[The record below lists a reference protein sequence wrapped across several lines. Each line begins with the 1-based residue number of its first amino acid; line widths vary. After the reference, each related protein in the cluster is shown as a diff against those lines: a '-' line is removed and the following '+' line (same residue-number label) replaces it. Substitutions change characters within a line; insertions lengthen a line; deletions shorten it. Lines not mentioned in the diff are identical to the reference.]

1 MRDMI
6 NSKQDQAK
14 LYNIK
19 KAVSL
24 LKQIKDTPRDVQNK
38 IQRSLAVLLEEK
50 LKTEQKIIYKR
61 AD

>member
-1 MRDMI
+1 MI

>member
-1 MRDMI
+1 MRDMA
-6 NSKQDQAK
+6 NSKQDKAK

-19 KAVSL
+19 KAVVL

-50 LKTEQKIIYKR
+50 LKTEQQLVYKR
-61 AD
+61 